1 MQIVEGRKIINAPEF
16 NIGDRVRVF
25 IDWIGYQKGTVIA
38 MNNDSIVYDWLYD
51 IRLDKGQ
58 ETNRKFTYN
67 RCNLDMLKIKD

>member
-51 IRLDKGQ
+51 IRLDEGQ